1 MQSLRDIKRRIRSVK
16 NISQITKAMEV
27 VSMTKMRRTQLFALG
42 ARPYALAALD
52 MLKNLLKMTPP
63 AKLPSILRE
72 RKINTRL
79 LLLVTTDKGLVGGF
93 NDVIFRKA
101 DIWIT
106 SNKSNN
112 KDFKIITV
120 GKKAKEYFERRG
132 QELAGSFI
140 GHGDFVDMEETD
152 EVNNFV
158 IDGYKNKKWDSVTV
172 IYTHFKTT
180 LRQETI
186 ERNILPTKEK
196 FMEEI
201 IEEII
206 PDYGMY
212 SELKIAKEKKPV
224 HYNFS
229 YKFEPNA
236 EKILGDLSS
245 NLIRIALHHILLESN
260 ASEHSA
266 RMVTMKNASENATE
280 LKDKLS
286 LAANKARQAGI
297 TAELSE
303 IIAGAEALQ

>member
-1 MQSLRDIKRRIRSVK
+1 MQSLKDIKKRIRSVK

-27 VSMTKMRRTQLFALG
+27 VSMTKMRRTQMFALS

-52 MLKNLLKMTPP
+52 MLRNLLKMTPENH
-63 AKLPSILRE
+63 LPIILKE
-72 RKINTRL
+72 RKIKTL
-79 LLLVTTDKGLVGGF
+79 LLLVVTTDKGMVGGF
-93 NDVIFRKA
+93 NDTVLRKA
-101 DIWIT
+101 EAWI
-106 SNKSNN
+106 NIRKSEDE
-112 KDFKIITV
+112 DFKVITV
-120 GKKAKEYFERRG
+120 GKKAKEYLERRG
-132 QELAGSFI
+132 IELAASFI

-152 EVNNFV
+152 EVNNAV
-158 IDGYKNKKWDSVTV
+158 INGFQNKKWDSVTV

-186 ERNILPTKEK
+186 ERKILPTKEK

-201 IEEII
+201 IEEIV

-212 SELKIAKEKKPV
+212 SELKIARENRMV
-224 HYNFS
+224 HYNYT

-236 EKILGDLSS
+236 EKILKDLASS
-245 NLIRIALHHILLESN
+245 LIRIALHHILLESN

-286 LAANKARQAGI
+286 LIANKARQAGI